1 MRDPDSY
8 GAGATNI
15 KNLPTCITKLRLQ
28 KRGFDKTGSRPV
40 YIEGIGTDPARRT
53 ASSAKALGGERRVV
67 GRVQTSFTFIK
78 QIIEDALQENPNS
91 EIASITLTL
100 SVSVEVQPPL
110 VILQ

>member
-1 MRDPDSY
+1 MAWHDQYKKLADLYYEAPIAEGEGS
-8 GAGATNI
+8 I
-15 KNLPTCITKLRLQ
+15 KQ
-28 KRGFDKTGSRPV
+28 VSRPV
-40 YIEGIGTDPARRT
+40 YIEGIGTR
-53 ASSAKALGGERRVV
+53 SSEKDSVVEGTGRGETGVV

-110 VILQ
+110 AILQ